1 MGMNRHITAFL
12 LAPLTVPLLMSA
24 LALQILSEVPSLY
37 WFGLLIAAVASYTG
51 AIFVGA
57 PAYVTLRLRGLT
69 AFWLAPVVGSMAG
82 VIIAMALAAILPLAL
97 ESGILTSIAQI
108 FANGA
113 RWGEVIIA
121 QPNAREALVGPAMLG
136 ALVGTVLWLIGRPDQ
151 P

>member
-1 MGMNRHITAFL
+1 MNRHITAFL

-82 VIIAMALAAILPLAL
+82 MIIAMALAAILPVAL
-97 ESGILTSIAQI
+97 ESSILSSIAQI